1 MDIGI
6 INKLNKTSKSN
17 SQLRFDKED
26 WYKNLKKSKL
36 TPPDYVFGIVWS
48 FLYIL
53 MFIAFLLVV
62 LEMKK
67 PDYDKNLINLSVV
80 FFLIQLFFNLSWTT
94 LFFSLKKPKL
104 ALFDIALTI
113 IFTGITIYYFYQV
126 NYIAAYLLIP
136 YFLWISFASY
146 LNLYIVIK
154 N

>member
-1 MDIGI
+1 MESR
-6 INKLNKTSKSN
+6 KTDKSN
-17 SQLRFDKED
+17 SQSKYDNDD

-53 MFIAFLLVV
+53 MFIAFLLVL

-67 PDYDKNLINLSVV
+67 PNYDKNLIGLSVA

-94 LFFSLKKPKL
+94 LFFKIKKPKL
-104 ALFDIALTI
+104 ALIDIALTI
-113 IFTGITIYYFYQV
+113 IFTAITIYYFYQV
-126 NYIAAYLLIP
+126 NYIAAFLLVP
-136 YFLWISFASY
+136 YFVWISFASY

>member
-1 MDIGI
+1 MESR
-6 INKLNKTSKSN
+6 KTDKPN
-17 SQLRFDKED
+17 SQSQSKYDKDD

-67 PDYDKNLINLSVV
+67 PHYDKNLISLSVA

-94 LFFSLKKPKL
+94 LFFTMKKPKL
-104 ALFDIALTI
+104 ALIDIALTI
-113 IFTGITIYYFYQV
+113 IFTAITIYYFYQV
-126 NYIAAYLLIP
+126 NYIAAFLLVP